1 MARSNIATILSFKNI
16 TAKNITAKNET
27 AKNITASFYQNN
39 LDENYIYVEI
49 KGEVKREGVYKLKEN
64 SRVEDLIKIAKLKNS
79 ADTKFNNLSKKLHD
93 EDVVIIYSKEE
104 INNFEKGN
112 TAVKYVEKEC
122 ICPKV
127 SNISCFS
134 EAITNLDGIVNRTG
148 KISLNSGTIE
158 EFMTLP
164 GIGEGK
170 AKSIIEYRDT
180 NKGFKDISEITKVKG
195 IGEAI
200 FNRIKNY
207 LTL

>member
-1 MARSNIATILSFKNI
+1 MKKVFLIIIILNIFTLY
-16 TAKNITAKNET
+16 T
-27 AKNITASFYQNN
+27 SFYQNN

-49 KGEVKREGVYKLKEN
+49 KGEVKKERVYKLKEN

-104 INNFEKGN
+104 IKNFEKDN

>member
-1 MARSNIATILSFKNI
+1 MKKVFLIMIILNIFTLY
-16 TAKNITAKNET
+16 
-27 AKNITASFYQNN
+27 ASFYQNN

-49 KGEVKREGVYKLKEN
+49 KGEVKKEGVYKLKEN

-180 NKGFKDISEITKVKG
+180 NKGFNDLIRGSI
-195 IGEAI
+195 IREAI